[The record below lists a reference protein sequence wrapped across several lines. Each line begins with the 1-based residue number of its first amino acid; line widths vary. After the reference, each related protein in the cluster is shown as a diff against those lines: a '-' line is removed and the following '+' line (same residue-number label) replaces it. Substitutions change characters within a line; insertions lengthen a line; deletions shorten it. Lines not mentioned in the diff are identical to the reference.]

1 MKKEIFAIAL
11 LLTLFA
17 AGAYNTHFL
26 KGFTT
31 EICDSLAVSEASLDA
46 GNNGRALALAEQAHD
61 EWHSH
66 DGYTGVFI
74 RHTEIDYVTY
84 GFHELISVL
93 ESDEPESAGAL
104 YAGLIEH
111 VRSLYEMER
120 TTLGNVF

>member
-1 MKKEIFAIAL
+1 MKKEIIAIAL
-11 LLTLFA
+11 LLALFA

-26 KGFTT
+26 DGFTS
-31 EICDSLAVSEASLDA
+31 EICDSLDASEASLDA
-46 GNNGRALALAEQAHD
+46 GNNGSALALAEQAHD
-61 EWHSH
+61 EWHSR

-93 ESDEPESAGAL
+93 KGNEPESASEL